1 MARRD
6 SGQPLLEKSFLIAL
20 GVVFLL
26 IAALFPLARQL
37 DADADARKPLYEN
50 VMEMAVLQYRA
61 VQAEGEPEPMTV
73 APAETVQVGRNSFTT
88 ADSVTVEVRRDGV
101 GYCVRGSNEGG
112 HRTRWQCYDGNEDPS
127 PRGFSF

>member
-6 SGQPLLEKSFLIAL
+6 SGQPLMEKSFLIAL

-50 VMEMAVLQYRA
+50 VMEMAVLQYRV
-61 VQAEGEPEPMTV
+61 VQAEGEPKPMTV
-73 APAETVQVGRNSFTT
+73 APEETVQVGGGSFT
-88 ADSVTVEVRRDGV
+88 AAEGVTVEVREDGV
-101 GYCVRGSNEGG
+101 GYCVRGSIEDG
-112 HRTRWQCYDGNEDPS
+112 HQTRWQCYDGSEDPS